1 LVTMLL
7 SVLFLR
13 DHVTRL
19 RTVGFL
25 LGFVGIIFTSLTG
38 SGEGFMISSGD
49 VLIFLAMLV
58 QAISFILISKLNPT
72 FDPRLITG
80 YMLILGSF
88 FIFIS
93 SLLLKRDMSQITN
106 LLSWKLGAVFLFSAI
121 IATAFGHM
129 TFNYLIKLCVPS
141 ESVLFIYLNTIFA
154 LICAVLFLG
163 EPILPNHYFG
173 LILIIFDVFLESGS
187 LEYMLKKRKQK
198 RT

>member
-1 LVTMLL
+1 
-7 SVLFLR
+7 
-13 DHVTRL
+13 
-19 RTVGFL
+19 
-25 LGFVGIIFTSLTG
+25 
-38 SGEGFMISSGD
+38 
-49 VLIFLAMLV
+49 MLV

-106 LLSWKLGAVFLFSAI
+106 LLSWKLGAVFLFSAL

-129 TFNYLIKLCVPS
+129 TYNYAIKRVGPA
-141 ESVLFIYLNTIFA
+141 ESAIFINLNTIFA
-154 LICAVLFLG
+154 LIGAALFLG

-173 LILIIFDVFLESGS
+173 LILIIFGVFLGSGS

-198 RT
+198 HKYG